1 MADAPADLGDLELAH
16 HMADVAT
23 RIAIRHFGQANIPT
37 RSKDDGSP
45 VSEADLEV
53 DRALVRILRWAR
65 PKDGILTEESG
76 TCASGSR
83 RWILD
88 PIDGTVPFLAGED
101 NWGTHIALE
110 IDGQLQVAVLNRPSL
125 ERRWWAV
132 RGAGAHTGPD
142 TTPVSTG
149 RRVAVTAAAD
159 LATARVGGFVPPSE
173 SAAAAA
179 IALHACW
186 VPESSPVV
194 ALLEGRLD
202 AVLDEGGNAWDMAPG
217 ALLVAEAGGRFTD
230 PLGGGRLDLHWGLY
244 GAAAVHMALGTVLA
258 PHLPVAAATATPGTV
273 RREKEGPDHAF
284 AT

>member
-1 MADAPADLGDLELAH
+1 MADAPAALGDLELAH

-23 RIAIRHFGQANIPT
+23 RIALRHFGRAGIPT

-53 DRALVRILRWAR
+53 DRALVRILRRAR
-65 PKDGILTEESG
+65 PQDGILTEESG
-76 TCASGSR
+76 ACAAGSR

-88 PIDGTVPFLAGED
+88 PIDGTVPFLAGAD
-101 NWGTHIALE
+101 DWGTHIALE
-110 IDGQLQVAVLNRPSL
+110 ADGRLQVAVLSRPSL

-132 RGAGAHTGPD
+132 RGEGAHTGPD
-142 TTPVSTG
+142 TSPLSTG
-149 RRVAVTAAAD
+149 RRVTVSTVAD
-159 LATARVGGFVPPSE
+159 PATARVGGFVPPSE

-179 IALHACW
+179 IARHAHW
-186 VPESSPVV
+186 LPESSPVV

-230 PLGGGRLDLHWGLY
+230 PLGGGRLDLRWGLY
-244 GAAAVHMALGTVLA
+244 GAAAVHTALTAVLA
-258 PHLPVAAATATPGTV
+258 PHLPVAAAAATPGAV
-273 RREKEGPDHAF
+273 RYEEEGPDHAS

>member
-1 MADAPADLGDLELAH
+1 MADAPADLSDLELAH

-23 RIAIRHFGQANIPT
+23 RIALRHFGRTGIPT

-53 DRALVRILRWAR
+53 DRALVRILRRTR

-76 TCASGSR
+76 TCASGRR

-88 PIDGTVPFLAGED
+88 PIDGTVPFLAGEND
-101 NWGTHIALE
+101 WGTHIALE
-110 IDGQLQVAVLNRPSL
+110 TDGRLQVAVLNRPSL

-142 TTPVSTG
+142 TAAPLTG
-149 RRVAVTAAAD
+149 RRVTVTAPMD
-159 LATARVGGFVPPSE
+159 PATARVGGFVPPPQSP
-173 SAAAAA
+173 AAAA
-179 IALHACW
+179 IARYARW
-186 VPESSPVV
+186 VPEPSPVI

-230 PLGGGRLDLHWGLY
+230 PLGGGRLDLRWGLY
-244 GAAAVHMALGTVLA
+244 GAAPVHTALRAVLA
-258 PHLPVAAATATPGTV
+258 PHLPVAAATARPGTV
-273 RREKEGPDHAF
+273 RREEEGPDHAS